1 MIYLF
6 QKGEVMYKELINK
19 DVEVIVSKNFIV
31 SCIVKQVYMKKCPNC
46 NNKLVEIVY
55 GLPTVELM
63 EKALKKEVSLGGCI
77 IIGDMPR
84 YHCLKCNKKYYEDL
98 KESKDIKSN
107 ILNQSTKCRQ
117 FIKKTLEP

>member
-1 MIYLF
+1 
-6 QKGEVMYKELINK
+6 
-19 DVEVIVSKNFIV
+19 
-31 SCIVKQVYMKKCPNC
+31 MKKCPNC

-77 IIGDMPR
+77 IIGEMPR

-98 KESKDIKSN
+98 KESKDIKGN
-107 ILNQSTKCRQ
+107 ILN
-117 FIKKTLEP
+117 

>member
-1 MIYLF
+1 
-6 QKGEVMYKELINK
+6 
-19 DVEVIVSKNFIV
+19 
-31 SCIVKQVYMKKCPNC
+31 MKKCPNC

-55 GLPTVELM
+55 GLPSVELM

-77 IIGDMPR
+77 IIGDTPR

-107 ILNQSTKCRQ
+107 ILN
-117 FIKKTLEP
+117 